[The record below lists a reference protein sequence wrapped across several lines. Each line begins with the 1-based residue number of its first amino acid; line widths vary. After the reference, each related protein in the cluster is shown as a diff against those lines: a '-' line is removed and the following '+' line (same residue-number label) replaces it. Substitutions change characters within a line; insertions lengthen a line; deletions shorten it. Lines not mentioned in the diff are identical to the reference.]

1 MQKDFR
7 NTVVGLYINIHA
19 CNKVSSMMKP
29 LLEKL
34 IRENKEVKLLGDFNI
49 DLQKCYS
56 NKNFSDFFNIIYR
69 IIFFLTL
76 LLLLDE
82 QVEVKP

>member
-1 MQKDFR
+1 M
-7 NTVVGLYINIHA
+7 VVGLYINIHA
-19 CNKVSSMMKP
+19 YNKVSSMMKP

-69 IIFFLTL
+69 LIFFLTL

>member
-19 CNKVSSMMKP
+19 CSKVSSMMKP

-69 IIFFLTL
+69 LIFFLTL

>member
-7 NTVVGLYINIHA
+7 NMVVGLHINIHP

-56 NKNFSDFFNIIYR
+56 NQNFSDFLNIIYR
-69 IIFFLTL
+69 LIFFLTL